1 MDRASLGAAAATV
14 LERWG
19 HVDVVVHNGRY
30 IGPGHMD
37 HFMDTPIELI
47 EKQIEAN
54 CIAPLI
60 LDKLCSRR

>member
-1 MDRASLGAAAATV
+1 MAVQADLLDPASLGAAAAKV

-37 HFMDTPIELI
+37 RFIDTPIELL
-47 EKQIEAN
+47 ASS
-54 CIAPLI
+54 
-60 LDKLCSRR
+60 SRATSSPR